1 MQTHYEM
8 GVAIHLVFSL
18 KSNSPYTGIHIIC
31 KTLEMGFCAFLSVYS
46 TIDFC
51 KTLNGLLD
59 KKPKLAPG
67 GYCVCKTRLHLLY
80 NYFPYLHFLVDNLHQ
95 WKWKLDWFIMFY
107 HWFWWEFLKGKEKN
121 NLKYKKYFKP
131 QE

>member
-1 MQTHYEM
+1 M

-51 KTLNGLLD
+51 KTLNDLLD

-80 NYFPYLHFLVDNLHQ
+80 NYFPYFPMSLVPRRRILY
-95 WKWKLDWFIMFY
+95 LRSGSGVSV
-107 HWFWWEFLKGKEKN
+107 WEV
-121 NLKYKKYFKP
+121 P
-131 QE
+131 P